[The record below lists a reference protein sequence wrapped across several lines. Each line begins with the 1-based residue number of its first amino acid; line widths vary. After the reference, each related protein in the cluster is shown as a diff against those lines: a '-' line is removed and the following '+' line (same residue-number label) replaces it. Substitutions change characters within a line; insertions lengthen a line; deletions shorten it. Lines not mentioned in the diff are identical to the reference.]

1 MNEIAILSKH
11 DLGFIRGGGEPV
23 KPITRPRDEYD
34 DEKAQSYSLST
45 ASQKDEALEWVEW
58 LKNWLGKS

>member
-1 MNEIAILSKH
+1 MCILVLNNQELSN
-11 DLGFIRGGGEPV
+11 IRGGAEPT
-23 KPITRPRDEYD
+23 KPITRPREDYD
-34 DEKAQSYSLST
+34 DEKTQSYSLST